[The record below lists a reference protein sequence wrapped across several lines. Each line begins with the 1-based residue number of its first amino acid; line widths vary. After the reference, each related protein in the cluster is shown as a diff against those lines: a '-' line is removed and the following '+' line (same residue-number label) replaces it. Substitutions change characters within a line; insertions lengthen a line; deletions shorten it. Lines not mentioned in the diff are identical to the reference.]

1 MRRLVARF
9 RAGLRAGPSAAS
21 CCLSEEVVALP
32 RALRILVL
40 AALACGALI
49 LPITAGAGHDTDP
62 RTPNLIPRGHI
73 FEPAVL
79 GGFGGAN
86 PDIHTDIAFQGRFA
100 YQGNWDGFNIRNIAD
115 PDNPRQVSRTFCDG
129 NQGDIVVFRNILV
142 RSWNTPAGTAG
153 PFGAG
158 LTCDGEAVAPGF
170 EGLHVFD
177 ISNKADPDL
186 VATVPLAC
194 GSHTATAVPDVANN
208 RLLVYSSSSAHDPA
222 NPNPPATCD
231 WFDIVEVP
239 LDDLAGASLLRTEAS
254 MHTCHDIGVILRG
267 TNLAA
272 CAGGTGFRVF
282 SLGGR
287 RGGSK
292 EDPELLYHFDL
303 PNVTGGHS
311 AAFTWDGEV
320 IVFGHEPGGGVA
332 AECEATDPDFQK
344 SAFFFDADD
353 GAFLGMWTLPRPQSA
368 TENCTIHNYNV
379 VPLKRRYFLVLGNYQ
394 AGTWVVNFTDPAN
407 PTTVA
412 WSDPPPAPVP
422 PGTPFCCDVTGAW
435 SSYWYNGFIYETNI
449 GEGLN
454 IFRLVGERL
463 GGAEDLRRL
472 NPQTQPFTLD

>member
-292 EDPELLYHFDL
+292 EDPELLYHVDV

-454 IFRLVGERL
+454 IFRLVGEGL